1 MRYWWNRK
9 FYFYKFKKI
18 YEKQSTD
25 YLYIFVKRINNKI
38 INSTKLFFF
47 TKASIELNEAYSVP
61 VEVMEMNVLS
71 FTKHTEPLCW

>member
-38 INSTKLFFF
+38 INSTKSCFFY
-47 TKASIELNEAYSVP
+47 KSKYRAQRSILSTGGGNGNECI
-61 VEVMEMNVLS
+61 E
-71 FTKHTEPLCW
+71 FH